1 MDHQYGGGRPS
12 LCFSDWE
19 GLEPFFCCCSQEGGV
34 CMDVGVLIGLVSLVI
49 TCIAFGIQI
58 GSTFQTKI
66 DRHNSSDK
74 D

>member
-1 MDHQYGGGRPS
+1 
-12 LCFSDWE
+12 
-19 GLEPFFCCCSQEGGV
+19 
-34 CMDVGVLIGLVSLVI
+34 MDVGILIGLFSLVI

-58 GSTFQTKI
+58 GSHIQTKI

>member
-1 MDHQYGGGRPS
+1 
-12 LCFSDWE
+12 
-19 GLEPFFCCCSQEGGV
+19 
-34 CMDVGVLIGLVSLVI
+34 MDVGVLIGLVSLVI